1 MVKKA
6 SFGKKA
12 GVAAASFGAAMSAM
26 YLAPTAVEADI
37 VDLTPNLPASMP
49 FGASTFTFDFVPG
62 SATGN
67 DFLQWNDS
75 IGKTFSYNGGVGDI
89 AGFVYAPLSNV
100 VTTGMS
106 FVSGYGVGTSGS
118 GTATFGFLTK
128 ANQVGWIRINFGGV
142 GGAIT
147 YLAAAYNDTPG
158 GIIHSG
164 TFAVPEP
171 TSGMAA
177 LAGLAIGAAGMRRRR
192 KKQA

>member
-1 MVKKA
+1 MVQKS
-6 SFGKKA
+6 SFGKKT
-12 GVAAASFGAAMSAM
+12 GVAAATFGAALSAM

-49 FGASTFTFDFVPG
+49 YGASTFTFDFVPG
-62 SATGN
+62 SATGM

-75 IGKTFSYNGGVGDI
+75 LGKSFSYNAGAGDI
-89 AGFVYAPLSNV
+89 AGFVYAPLSNL

-106 FVSGYGVGTSGS
+106 FVSGYGAGTSAS
-118 GTATFGFLTK
+118 GTATFGFRTH
-128 ANQVGWIRINFGGV
+128 ANQVGWIRINFGGT
-142 GGAIT
+142 GGPIT

-158 GIIHSG
+158 GSIHSG

-171 TSGMAA
+171 STGMAA
-177 LAGLAIGAAGMRRRR
+177 LAGLAMGAAGMRRRR